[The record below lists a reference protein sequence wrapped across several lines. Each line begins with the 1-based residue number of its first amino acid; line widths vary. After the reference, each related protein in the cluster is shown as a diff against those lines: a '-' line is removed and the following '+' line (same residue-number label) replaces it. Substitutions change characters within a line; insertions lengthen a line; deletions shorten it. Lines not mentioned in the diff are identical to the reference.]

1 MNKQISKYPSIS
13 QPTDSIESM
22 YQCILTMRQVLNL
35 LIINATPPLNPTPLS
50 SAAEVFATQAEMV
63 ALQQRVTALGG

>member
-1 MNKQISKYPSIS
+1 
-13 QPTDSIESM
+13 
-22 YQCILTMRQVLNL
+22 MRQVLNL